1 MLKLLLSAFRR
12 IVTAVTN
19 PFRMLIVRIQR
30 MFNINVITAKLVRP
44 LTKKVKALITLRP
57 QTREDYFV
65 IGRWWIYKKL
75 FLTLLL
81 ALCAGVFIYFTMFA
95 PKLPAAMAT
104 AASVETDVYFNY
116 DDMKLREFTGVA
128 NIRAADGSVVYT
140 GDVDKGVCTGNG
152 TLRDRKGRLE
162 YRGGFEQNQ
171 FSGQGIYYYPDGK
184 KKYEGQWAKN
194 LYQGEGVLYAED
206 GVTQLYAGQFANG
219 LYEGEGKAWS
229 ASGVL
234 LYEGGF
240 SGGRYHGQGVSYY
253 PDGTAKYKGE
263 FLKGL
268 PQGKGELYSET
279 GKRLYT
285 GDVYQGKINYR
296 ALTDYNFAEIKAAFA
311 ETPRVFYTDTDSA
324 FLFEQAG
331 VVVTTDCRVR
341 VDTWVRPAEQ
351 RDGGAYYYMPGQYG
365 EASSG
370 ELYESD
376 GTSPPDD
383 SSGWWAA
390 PDASSQAEEEPPALE
405 SLLPPEG
412 GEQLAALP
420 AAPEA
425 ARLTA
430 LRVFPAGPP
439 ATQVL
444 LSPVGSPLARQMSW
458 YVAEDNEG
466 TYAPPSTDGSS
477 ASSDGASSGGASSES
492 APGSGSSG
500 PELHEDAGTA
510 ASSAPEPQASPYPDF
525 VEKAQTLYFEI
536 DTNVW
541 QAEDTLDAEKVR
553 VRKVTVYTGDIP
565 APPEGAVEY
574 EDDSPV
580 GLEDCVAIDLLR
592 QKLPTSFPQ
601 IRFEADRQNRLFVR
615 LWNLD
620 FASRIDR
627 RAYLSGDL
635 TYRYAYQDP
644 DDETPLY
651 FSVER

>member
-194 LYQGEGVLYAED
+194 LYQGEGVLYDED

-285 GDVYQGKINYR
+285 GDVYQGKINCR

-376 GTSPPDD
+376 GASPPDD

-430 LRVFPAGPP
+430 LQVFPAGPP
-439 ATQVL
+439 AGNT
-444 LSPVGSPLARQMSW
+444 
-458 YVAEDNEG
+458 
-466 TYAPPSTDGSS
+466 
-477 ASSDGASSGGASSES
+477 
-492 APGSGSSG
+492 
-500 PELHEDAGTA
+500 
-510 ASSAPEPQASPYPDF
+510 
-525 VEKAQTLYFEI
+525 
-536 DTNVW
+536 
-541 QAEDTLDAEKVR
+541 
-553 VRKVTVYTGDIP
+553 
-565 APPEGAVEY
+565 
-574 EDDSPV
+574 
-580 GLEDCVAIDLLR
+580 
-592 QKLPTSFPQ
+592 
-601 IRFEADRQNRLFVR
+601 
-615 LWNLD
+615 
-620 FASRIDR
+620 
-627 RAYLSGDL
+627 
-635 TYRYAYQDP
+635 
-644 DDETPLY
+644 
-651 FSVER
+651 